1 MYITPAAMGLPSHE
15 ELRSLVEKRAACEVC
30 GQVFRDGRAL
40 KAHMKAHS
48 EPNAVECEVCGKRFS
63 LRAAY
68 ANHVKIHDPATSGK
82 SRRRHRRVYEKPP
95 IPKAVPIP
103 QAEPLPELIIVQ
115 PFHSEEACYQP
126 VIEEECGVEAGEE
139 GTDPAVRCLACVAPL
154 HCAKMWSHV
163 HRHVQQLL
171 KACEDTARCLQQYEA
186 VLEP

>member
-1 MYITPAAMGLPSHE
+1 M
-15 ELRSLVEKRAACEVC
+15 EKRAACEVC
-30 GQVFRDGRAL
+30 GQVFRDSRAL

-48 EPNAVECEVCGKRFS
+48 EPNAVECEICGKRFS

-82 SRRRHRRVYEKPP
+82 SRRRHRRIFEKPQ
-95 IPKAVPIP
+95 IPKPLPLQQAVI
-103 QAEPLPELIIVQ
+103 LPELIVVQ
-115 PFHSEEACYQP
+115 PFQSEEAYCQP
-126 VIEEECGVEAGEE
+126 AAEECCVEADEE

-154 HCAKMWSHV
+154 QCAKMWSHV

-171 KACEDTARCLQQYEA
+171 QACEDTARCLQQFEA